1 MESVEIRN
9 AAKSWK
15 QLFLNW
21 YLYSFLNQRHWR
33 MNLINNC
40 NRNTIDIRIKDC
52 KFFKV
57 EIPKWKFWKGT
68 NSHYIIIIDCEIR
81 KIYINKRWKG
91 PSPNHLTSQESPS
104 LKRKFF
110 KRFNKNL
117 IMLISIL
124 VLIETS
130 LKGNGCNLTNSDRN
144 HRNVSGIL
152 HSNSASK
159 TDIWYTNQSKN
170 LH

>member
-1 MESVEIRN
+1 M
-9 AAKSWK
+9 
-15 QLFLNW
+15 
-21 YLYSFLNQRHWR
+21 
-33 MNLINNC
+33 
-40 NRNTIDIRIKDC
+40 
-52 KFFKV
+52 V
-57 EIPKWKFWKGT
+57 EIPEWKFWKGT

-81 KIYINKRWKG
+81 KIYINNRWKG

-104 LKRKFF
+104 LKRQFF

-159 TDIWYTNQSKN
+159 TDIIQTSPKICIKKLTKN
-170 LH
+170 EIDRCFDWIIFSLLGKLIDKQKKGVHPKRCSSGHCECSISV